1 MWWIEWGSGFVV
13 AFSFLRRL
21 YYCLQKS
28 EDDAAAREEEAMVD
42 DLEGRAEEA
51 MVKFMIVQEKR
62 IFIDDERMRLEE
74 EKAKAIEDFAFA
86 FSTLRRRKREEDDAE
101 KREEDD
107 AAKREQ
113 QAKVDRTMYSIQV
126 PKRTKYSIQVPNNI
140 YFGNSF
146 YKFIETICIH
156 NRRGDGGFCTDH
168 VIACLLVLILRCVL
182 NTLLDIYFCLNR

>member
-1 MWWIEWGSGFVV
+1 
-13 AFSFLRRL
+13 
-21 YYCLQKS
+21 
-28 EDDAAAREEEAMVD
+28 
-42 DLEGRAEEA
+42 
-51 MVKFMIVQEKR
+51 
-62 IFIDDERMRLEE
+62 MRQ
-74 EKAKAIEDFAFA
+74 
-86 FSTLRRRKREEDDAE
+86 RKREEDDAE

-146 YKFIETICIH
+146 YKFIETIFIY

-168 VIACLLVLILRCVL
+168 VIACL
-182 NTLLDIYFCLNR
+182 Y